1 MVIQTWVSA
10 HLILKMEGVN
20 LSLQE
25 TQLSVFVANSNI
37 WTLKWTSEFQKLVSN
52 IQNSFLMKSAKIE
65 MNVIFKLFYNEMCQ
79 YLKDLYNSG
88 NQVFRRPMNNV
99 KRIMN
104 R

>member
-1 MVIQTWVSA
+1 
-10 HLILKMEGVN
+10 MEGVN

-88 NQVFRRPMNNV
+88 NQVFQRPMNNV